1 MSLISRIPDD
11 KKMRLKFLFFPIIL
25 VISLSI
31 FIGYI
36 WPEISNV
43 KSVNAEKIANTQ
55 SLQDIK
61 DKQSAIEL
69 IGTQIANDN
78 DSKTMVYNYLPN
90 KKVEERIIGGVNYL
104 AVDSGVSLVNIS
116 LRNLDVPNPANTAQ
130 QNAALA
136 NKPADNADVLQFS
149 EATIS
154 ISGDY
159 EKIKLFINQLQKIA
173 LFNNIKSLV
182 ISNKEKS
189 SSNTTDA
196 NSSSSSTLFAD
207 MVVNFGYLS
216 SSELNNNKITNLKP
230 ELDSDT
236 IGVLKQYISQKTE
249 SMASMISNV
258 GNKGK
263 ANPFLP

>member
-1 MSLISRIPDD
+1 
-11 KKMRLKFLFFPIIL
+11 
-25 VISLSI
+25 
-31 FIGYI
+31 
-36 WPEISNV
+36 
-43 KSVNAEKIANTQ
+43 
-55 SLQDIK
+55 
-61 DKQSAIEL
+61 
-69 IGTQIANDN
+69 
-78 DSKTMVYNYLPN
+78 MVYNYLPN